1 MYQYVSYATSSFE
14 EHSTLGIIQT
24 AQAIIVAVSRPLV
37 SKVRP
42 LTSTSRREAELT
54 LMARVLQESLL
65 IGLGWSFLIAVV
77 LYCAGCACSAPSLFC
92 YTAID
97 ALCGL
102 ADAVVAASPSIAV
115 YAVGTLAAQLGNSA
129 LVSLQSVRR
138 PRLFRVLVAEHSLI
152 SIRPQTAIFTY
163 STSLGNNALLQSILS
178 MPYYI
183 TGWVASFIV
192 EGILKTTTWRWG
204 YGMCVASCHRA
215 RASREGRN

>member
-1 MYQYVSYATSSFE
+1 VYQYVSYATSSFE

-138 PRLFRVLVAEHSLI
+138 PRLVESL
-152 SIRPQTAIFTY
+152 SR
-163 STSLGNNALLQSILS
+163 ST
-178 MPYYI
+178 
-183 TGWVASFIV
+183 
-192 EGILKTTTWRWG
+192 R
-204 YGMCVASCHRA
+204 
-215 RASREGRN
+215 